1 MNKELQLID
10 DNIKNLS
17 DIESMKEKVDSM
29 KNIKNQIKDQQEITN
44 KLIKELNNFEPK
56 KSKKYKKYNIDELEK
71 LLEETNDF
79 KKKMKIYS
87 DLCYKINEITEE
99 LFGDIES
106 SESEIDYD
114 SE

>member
-1 MNKELQLID
+1 MHSSI
-10 DNIKNLS
+10 IW
-17 DIESMKEKVDSM
+17 
-29 KNIKNQIKDQQEITN
+29 
-44 KLIKELNNFEPK
+44 
-56 KSKKYKKYNIDELEK
+56 KKYKKYNIDELEK

-87 DLCYKINEITEE
+87 HLCYKINEITEE
-99 LFGDIES
+99 LFGDVES